1 MTKKTVPVAVVISA
15 VMLISAIIVS
25 ILVFGP
31 KTVGPVLDEEK
42 PKVEAWLVWNGF
54 DSYGNPKE
62 TSYPDGIPADRYDYI
77 RSNHRD
83 RPWNNIDENWLSS
96 FAPGE
101 ESAFKA
107 WADKNDM
114 NRFGDPKDTMY
125 LGGTP
130 LFDES
135 TGKVTPADAYILSRN
150 PLRLWNRMEEAGK

>member
-31 KTVGPVLDEEK
+31 KTVGPVLEEEK

-54 DSYGNPKE
+54 DSYGNPKGAG
-62 TSYPDGIPADRYDYI
+62 YPEGIPADRYDYI

-83 RPWNNIDENWLSS
+83 RPWNNIDESWLSS

-101 ESAFKA
+101 ESAFKV
-107 WADKNDM
+107 WVDKNDM
-114 NRFGDPKDTMY
+114 NRFGDQKDTMY

-150 PLRLWNRMEEAGK
+150 PLRPWNRMEEAGK